1 VATEERT
8 AIAENLENFIVFGL
22 HTKRLKRESQSVKS
36 ETPLR
41 RENYFSL
48 LVACDSCV
56 LTTNFCIQQMLNLL
70 HRHVF
75 KEVLVSTALA
85 MGLFVFVLLLGNAM
99 RDIAELV
106 AAGKL
111 DFMVFLKLMGLLIP
125 YVAAYALPLGV
136 LTGTLM
142 ALGRLSSQQ
151 EITAMKSAGI
161 SLYQIASPVF
171 VISFIG
177 MIAGVVVNLHYAP
190 QSRLAYKHLMV
201 SAISENPIGFIEER
215 RFIREFPG
223 YVIYM
228 GDREGSV
235 MKDFWIW
242 ELDDEKRV
250 KLFLRAKEGEINFD
264 KTNNA
269 LVLTLRDGTA
279 EQRDDSA
286 SEGLANGPMRSLFFG
301 ELPIELPMGKIFGE
315 KSQRQARIKEMTFAQ
330 LMERRDQELAAEAA
344 EAVDGAV
351 DGATEGISKGRMKVQ
366 MHMQKSF
373 AMAFSVF
380 SLAIFGVPLAI
391 QVGRKESYA
400 NLAIALI
407 IAMSYY
413 FLIIAVSWLEG
424 ARALRPD
431 LLIWLPNIIF
441 QAIGFYLIQRANRH

>member
-1 VATEERT
+1 
-8 AIAENLENFIVFGL
+8 
-22 HTKRLKRESQSVKS
+22 
-36 ETPLR
+36 
-41 RENYFSL
+41 
-48 LVACDSCV
+48 
-56 LTTNFCIQQMLNLL
+56 MLNLL
-70 HRHVF
+70 HRHVL

-111 DFMVFLKLMGLLIP
+111 DFWVFLKLMGLLIP

-151 EITAMKSAGI
+151 EITAMKSSGI
-161 SLYQIASPVF
+161 SLYQIASSVF

-177 MIAGVVVNLHYAP
+177 MIVGVVVNLHYAP
-190 QSRLAYKHLMV
+190 QSRLAYKQLMV

-228 GDREGSV
+228 GDRDGPL

-279 EQRDDSA
+279 EQRDDSG
-286 SEGLANGPMRSLFFG
+286 SEGLADEPMRSLFFG

-315 KSQRQARIKEMTFAQ
+315 KSQRQARIKEMTFSQ
-330 LMERRDQELAAEAA
+330 LMVKRELALAEETEAA
-344 EAVDGAV
+344 
-351 DGATEGISKGRMKVQ
+351 EGISKNRMKVQ

-407 IAMSYY
+407 IAMTYY

-424 ARALRPD
+424 ARAMRPD
-431 LLIWLPNIIF
+431 LLIWLPNLIF
-441 QAIGFYLIQRANRH
+441 QAVGFYLIQRANRH

>member
-1 VATEERT
+1 
-8 AIAENLENFIVFGL
+8 
-22 HTKRLKRESQSVKS
+22 
-36 ETPLR
+36 
-41 RENYFSL
+41 
-48 LVACDSCV
+48 
-56 LTTNFCIQQMLNLL
+56 MLNLL
-70 HRHVF
+70 HRHVL

-111 DFMVFLKLMGLLIP
+111 DFWVFLKLMGLLIP

-151 EITAMKSAGI
+151 EITAMKSSGI
-161 SLYQIASPVF
+161 SLYQIASSVF

-177 MIAGVVVNLHYAP
+177 MIVGVVVNLHYAP
-190 QSRLAYKHLMV
+190 QSRLAYKQLMV

-228 GDREGSV
+228 GDRDGPL

-279 EQRDDSA
+279 EQRDDSG
-286 SEGLANGPMRSLFFG
+286 SEGLADEPMRSLFFG

-315 KSQRQARIKEMTFAQ
+315 KSQRQARIKEMTFSQ
-330 LMERRDQELAAEAA
+330 LMVKRDLALAEETEAA
-344 EAVDGAV
+344 
-351 DGATEGISKGRMKVQ
+351 EGISKNRMKVQ

-407 IAMSYY
+407 IAMTYY

-431 LLIWLPNIIF
+431 LLIWLPNLIF
-441 QAIGFYLIQRANRH
+441 QAVGFYLIQRANRH